1 MFFEL
6 EVHAPGMRRTSS
18 TIIRRR
24 RRLELASLRVQHII
38 ARQAKKSSP
47 IFYPFERIVHAPAS
61 FGGGFKRGE
70 KVIELHFFPKSARE
84 MDAALR
90 QVQGLIPKWKAQ
102 GVVGVFGDTP
112 TEVLWKWWQKRGA
125 SITVPSLRDQAIA
138 REHYRRAVKQLQ
150 FPEKYLSSPIKRIA
164 MRI

>member
-1 MFFEL
+1 
-6 EVHAPGMRRTSS
+6 MRVQS
-18 TIIRRR
+18 TLLRRR
-24 RRLELASLRVQHII
+24 RRLELASLRMQHVM
-38 ARQAKKSSP
+38 ARRANTFAPSFHSFVRTVGSP
-47 IFYPFERIVHAPAS
+47 VS
-61 FGGGFKRGE
+61 FGGNFRRGE